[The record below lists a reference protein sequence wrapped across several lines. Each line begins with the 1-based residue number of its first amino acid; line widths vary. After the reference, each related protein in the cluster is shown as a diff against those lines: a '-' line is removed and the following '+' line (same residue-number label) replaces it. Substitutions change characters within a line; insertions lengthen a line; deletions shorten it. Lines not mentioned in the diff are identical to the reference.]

1 MGEISKKVQ
10 ENKLKWYAHEMSR
23 EEEEYVGKKS
33 DGDGCAG
40 DGKEDWSMTWQGKDY
55 RAKMHKTRLYGGD

>member
-1 MGEISKKVQ
+1 MWNGIRHERIRRIMKMGEISKKVQ
-10 ENKLKWYAHEMSR
+10 ENKLKWYAHEMST

-40 DGKEDWSMTWQGKDY
+40 DGKED
-55 RAKMHKTRLYGGD
+55 